1 LILSHLTKTRVVFAS
16 ILPKNVASA
25 PTTASSLSAR
35 FIFKAGK
42 KPPGKV
48 DGVMFFLLRMAFWLT
63 VVCVLLP
70 NGSGNNSTSPDA
82 QIDATQAASLAGAA
96 VSDVRGFCDRQA
108 DACVV
113 GGKVA
118 IAIGHKAEAGARTI
132 YEFIT
137 TKLKEKS
144 APAEKGSAKLV
155 PASTAGKGTLSA
167 GDMAPAW
174 HAPVPLPPRR
184 EARAGRPSA

>member
-1 LILSHLTKTRVVFAS
+1 LTQIRVVFAS
-16 ILPKNVASA
+16 ILAKNVASP

-35 FIFKAGK
+35 FIFAAGE

-70 NGSGNNSTSPDA
+70 SGTKSNLPDA

-96 VSDVRGFCDRQA
+96 VSDVRGFCDRQP

-132 YEFIT
+132 YEFINS
-137 TKLKEKS
+137 KLAEKS
-144 APAEKGSAKLV
+144 APSAAAKLV
-155 PASTAGKGTLSA
+155 PASTASKGTLSEN
-167 GDMAPAW
+167 DMATAW